1 MYCNACGHNNPEN
14 AKFCS
19 KCAAVLEMKV
29 PVVER
34 GFDSSP
40 AAIRRS
46 RVGTLIGLAA
56 MAIGLGILAILFVQ
70 LRNGNGRPKESSS
83 SSQDTPSPTT
93 PPSGSSNDGDN
104 ARSAAADSDSVNQ
117 PTEADTDGPGAAAMR
132 LIHGIGVSEDCARG
146 MRLLTAEADHNVGA
160 RRLLAIEYIDGNDCT
175 SRDYVYAMKVLVTT
189 PEPIK
194 NDSEVTAEMVNV
206 LRSIMPPSEEERTS
220 KFTAAEWMAVQPS
233 SVATQDPFKLSF
245 LAAST
250 LCGGLREKIKKQ
262 GDEPLGEPVGLKL
275 PTTRTCCCNAPHAT
289 KRQIGPRLTAAKG
302 FLACIPRSHIR
313 LQMASAPSAKPVI

>member
-83 SSQDTPSPTT
+83 SSQDTRRQQHLLLVPLTMRTMRDRQRQIPT
-93 PPSGSSNDGDN
+93 
-104 ARSAAADSDSVNQ
+104 
-117 PTEADTDGPGAAAMR
+117 
-132 LIHGIGVSEDCARG
+132 
-146 MRLLTAEADHNVGA
+146 
-160 RRLLAIEYIDGNDCT
+160 
-175 SRDYVYAMKVLVTT
+175 
-189 PEPIK
+189 
-194 NDSEVTAEMVNV
+194 
-206 LRSIMPPSEEERTS
+206 RSISPQKRTP
-220 KFTAAEWMAVQPS
+220 TVPVQ
-233 SVATQDPFKLSF
+233 L
-245 LAAST
+245 L
-250 LCGGLREKIKKQ
+250 
-262 GDEPLGEPVGLKL
+262 
-275 PTTRTCCCNAPHAT
+275 
-289 KRQIGPRLTAAKG
+289 
-302 FLACIPRSHIR
+302 
-313 LQMASAPSAKPVI
+313 